1 MERYSQ
7 YKDNGVHWIGNIPSH
22 WKTCS
27 VRAYTQEYVEKNKP
41 EKTRE
46 LLALSYALGVTLYR
60 DKQFNMDRVKENYED
75 YKIVYENVLVV
86 SPNDIIK
93 GSAYV
98 SKYYGCIS
106 PMYFTFKS
114 RFKDPTYLLYL
125 SYLLRTKQA
134 GRTFFSLAKGL
145 IGSILDNGKY
155 VTRRMSV
162 SRYDLLSFKV
172 VMPPLSEQRSIVTYL
187 DKKSSLIE
195 SIIADKEKEIQLLQ
209 ELKQKTIAEAVT
221 KGLNPNVKMK
231 DSGISWL
238 GMIPENWEMRKLS
251 QVSYEHFISNKTV
264 HHQNLLSL
272 SYGRIIRKD
281 INKTEGLLP
290 ASFDTYQIV
299 EDGNIVLR
307 LTDLQ
312 NDQKSLRVGLAKEEG
327 IVTSAYVCL
336 GVYDSM
342 IPAYLYN
349 ILHSYDIK
357 KLFYSMGGGIRQG
370 LNWQGLKKIDIPLPP
385 LDEQQ
390 AIVAY
395 IEEKCQKI
403 DTLITELQAEID
415 YLKEYKQRLIA
426 DVVTGQVNVQNETI

>member
-1 MERYSQ
+1 MERYKE
-7 YKDNGVHWIGNIPSH
+7 YKDSGVFWEPSIPNYWRVTRLKNILSKLDRPRTPNDELLVCSNSGEVRKRGDNKLGLVADSDEIYQGVKSGDLLIHGMDTWHGAIAVSKLDGMCTPVVHVCDSSQKKEFVAIYLRNMASQKIFKLISNGVRQNTSDFRSWSKLGCVPIAIPPL
-22 WKTCS
+22 
-27 VRAYTQEYVEKNKP
+27 AEQE
-41 EKTRE
+41 
-46 LLALSYALGVTLYR
+46 
-60 DKQFNMDRVKENYED
+60 
-75 YKIVYENVLVV
+75 KIVSFLERKT
-86 SPNDIIK
+86 SKID
-93 GSAYV
+93 AYV
-98 SKYYGCIS
+98 
-106 PMYFTFKS
+106 
-114 RFKDPTYLLYL
+114 
-125 SYLLRTKQA
+125 
-134 GRTFFSLAKGL
+134 
-145 IGSILDNGKY
+145 
-155 VTRRMSV
+155 
-162 SRYDLLSFKV
+162 
-172 VMPPLSEQRSIVTYL
+172 
-187 DKKSSLIE
+187 
-195 SIIADKEKEIQLLQ
+195 ADKEKEIQLLQ
-209 ELKQKTIAEAVT
+209 ELKQKTIVKAVT

-231 DSGISWL
+231 DSGVSWL
-238 GMIPENWEMRKLS
+238 GTIPGHWEMRKLS

-342 IPAYLYN
+342 IPTYLYN

-370 LNWQGLKKIDIPLPP
+370 LNWQGLKKIDVSLPP
-385 LDEQQ
+385 LDEQR

-403 DTLITELQAEID
+403 DKLASELQSEID

-426 DVVTGQVNVQNETI
+426 DCVTGQVNVQNI

>member
-1 MERYSQ
+1 LL
-7 YKDNGVHWIGNIPSH
+7 IPPL
-22 WKTCS
+22 
-27 VRAYTQEYVEKNKP
+27 AEQE
-41 EKTRE
+41 
-46 LLALSYALGVTLYR
+46 
-60 DKQFNMDRVKENYED
+60 
-75 YKIVYENVLVV
+75 KIVSYLE
-86 SPNDIIK
+86 SKTSKID
-93 GSAYV
+93 AYV
-98 SKYYGCIS
+98 
-106 PMYFTFKS
+106 
-114 RFKDPTYLLYL
+114 
-125 SYLLRTKQA
+125 
-134 GRTFFSLAKGL
+134 
-145 IGSILDNGKY
+145 
-155 VTRRMSV
+155 
-162 SRYDLLSFKV
+162 
-172 VMPPLSEQRSIVTYL
+172 
-187 DKKSSLIE
+187 
-195 SIIADKEKEIQLLQ
+195 ADKEKEIQLLQ
-209 ELKQKTIAEAVT
+209 ELKQKTIAEAVI

-238 GMIPENWEMRKLS
+238 GMIPEHWEMRKLS

-370 LNWQGLKKIDIPLPP
+370 LNWQGLKKIDVPLPP
-385 LDEQQ
+385 LDEQR

-403 DTLITELQAEID
+403 DKLASELQSEID

-426 DVVTGQVNVQNETI
+426 DCVTGQINVQKEVT

>member
-1 MERYSQ
+1 MQWLKE
-7 YKDNGVHWIGNIPSH
+7 VPSH
-22 WKTCS
+22 WEERRLKTLVTCNDEALS
-27 VRAYTQEYVEKNKP
+27 EKLDKDTEIQYVEIGDVDQINGIKNSIFYKFKDAP
-41 EKTRE
+41 SRARRITRVGDIIISTVRTY
-46 LLALSYALGVTLYR
+46 LKAIAYI
-60 DKQFNMDRVKENYED
+60 DKQDL
-75 YKIVYENVLVV
+75 IVSTGFAVLRPQNVLPRFLAYATMCDGFTTEVLRYSIGISYPAISSNDLLGLKIALPPRPEQEIIV
-86 SPNDIIK
+86 SYLENKTSKID
-93 GSAYV
+93 AYV
-98 SKYYGCIS
+98 S
-106 PMYFTFKS
+106 
-114 RFKDPTYLLYL
+114 
-125 SYLLRTKQA
+125 
-134 GRTFFSLAKGL
+134 
-145 IGSILDNGKY
+145 
-155 VTRRMSV
+155 
-162 SRYDLLSFKV
+162 
-172 VMPPLSEQRSIVTYL
+172 
-187 DKKSSLIE
+187 
-195 SIIADKEKEIQLLQ
+195 DKEKEIQLLQ

-221 KGLNPNVKMK
+221 RGLNPNVKMK

-238 GMIPENWEMRKLS
+238 GMIPEHWEMRKLS

-290 ASFDTYQIV
+290 ASFETYQIV

-349 ILHSYDIK
+349 TLHSYDIK

-370 LNWQGLKKIDIPLPP
+370 LNWQGLKKIDVPLPP
-385 LDEQQ
+385 LDEQR

-395 IEEKCQKI
+395 IEDKCQKI
-403 DTLITELQAEID
+403 DTMITELQAEID

-426 DVVTGQVNVQNETI
+426 DVVTGQVNVQNLI

>member
-1 MERYSQ
+1 MERYSS
-7 YKDNGVHWIGNIPSH
+7 YKDSGVSWIGDIPEH
-22 WKTCS
+22 WKVKQLRSFLTLFSEKGHGDAQLLS
-27 VRAYTQEYVEKNKP
+27 V
-41 EKTRE
+41 TRE
-46 LLALSYALGVTLYR
+46 QGVIERDKEDKEENHNFVPDDLSGYKYIEKGDFAINKMKAWQGSYAVS
-60 DKQFNMDRVKENYED
+60 D
-75 YKIVYENVLVV
+75 YNGIV
-86 SPNDIIK
+86 SPAYFTCKLK
-93 GSAYV
+93 GVNKEFFSKATRSKAYV
-98 SKYYGCIS
+98 PFFTQYSKGIRVGQWDLNPYALKSIPFFLPS
-106 PMYFTFKS
+106 P
-114 RFKDPTYLLYL
+114 DE
-125 SYLLRTKQA
+125 QA
-134 GRTFFSLAKGL
+134 IIVNYIEDKTSKIDA
-145 IGSILDNGKY
+145 Y
-155 VTRRMSV
+155 VV
-162 SRYDLLSFKV
+162 
-172 VMPPLSEQRSIVTYL
+172 
-187 DKKSSLIE
+187 
-195 SIIADKEKEIQLLQ
+195 DKEKEIQFLQ

-231 DSGISWL
+231 DSGISWM
-238 GMIPENWEMRKLS
+238 GMIPEHWEMRKLS

-312 NDQKSLRVGLAKEEG
+312 NDQKSLRVGLVKEEG

-336 GVYDSM
+336 GIYDSM
-342 IPAYLYN
+342 ISAYLYN

-370 LNWQGLKKIDIPLPP
+370 LNWQGLKKIDVPLPP
-385 LDEQQ
+385 LDEQR

-395 IEEKCQKI
+395 IEDKCQKI
-403 DTLITELQAEID
+403 DTLTMELQAEID

-426 DVVTGQVNVQNETI
+426 DVVTGQVNVQNEMI

>member
-1 MERYSQ
+1 MERYSN
-7 YKDNGVHWIGNIPSH
+7 YRETAIPWLKTLPSH
-22 WKTCS
+22 WDEKRAKYIYERQNRIPEETDDVITCFRDGEVTLRKNRRTTGFTESLKEIGYQGIKKGDLVIHQMDAFAGATGVSDSDGKGTPVYS
-27 VRAYTQEYVEKNKP
+27 VCTPKDGQN
-41 EKTRE
+41 
-46 LLALSYALGVTLYR
+46 LALYHAKVIRLMGLNGFIQSLYR
-60 DKQFNMDRVKENYED
+60 GIRERSSDFRFETFARQLLPIPPLVEQEI
-75 YKIVYENVLVV
+75 IV
-86 SPNDIIK
+86 
-93 GSAYV
+93 
-98 SKYYGCIS
+98 
-106 PMYFTFKS
+106 
-114 RFKDPTYLLYL
+114 
-125 SYLLRTKQA
+125 SYLESKTSKID
-134 GRTFFSLAKGL
+134 T
-145 IGSILDNGKY
+145 Y
-155 VTRRMSV
+155 V
-162 SRYDLLSFKV
+162 
-172 VMPPLSEQRSIVTYL
+172 
-187 DKKSSLIE
+187 
-195 SIIADKEKEIQLLQ
+195 ADKEKEIQYLQ

-238 GMIPENWEMRKLS
+238 GMIPEHWEMRKLS

-370 LNWQGLKKIDIPLPP
+370 LNWQGLKKIDVPLPP

-390 AIVAY
+390 AIVFY

-426 DVVTGQVNVQNETI
+426 DVVTGQVNVQNEI